1 MSRADRVGRSRAHD
15 LSALSTSIGVALTL
29 SLLGGLVAGALLVRE
44 LKADWMSALRV
55 QVILS
60 EVPAG
65 AEEVEALKERWLQY
79 SAVGSVDYLDPEMEA
94 VALERELGEPFM
106 DFLGSSPLPAVM
118 ELTLDKGW
126 MQEFGLDGLSLK
138 TAEWMAKQGVER
150 VEYPEALLGRLERGF
165 DEWAYPGLVA
175 VAVLMFI
182 VFAQISNV
190 VRLSVFGRRFL
201 IRSMELVGAPPR
213 RIRTPFIAE
222 AMGYGVVGAML
233 AYAIVVFGLSG
244 LRSML
249 PDTLGAWEW
258 GQLVTILAVQLA
270 VGLVLTGVSA
280 GWAVSRYL
288 GARLDRLV

>member
-1 MSRADRVGRSRAHD
+1 
-15 LSALSTSIGVALTL
+15 
-29 SLLGGLVAGALLVRE
+29 
-44 LKADWMSALRV
+44 
-55 QVILS
+55 
-60 EVPAG
+60 
-65 AEEVEALKERWLQY
+65 
-79 SAVGSVDYLDPEMEA
+79 
-94 VALERELGEPFM
+94 
-106 DFLGSSPLPAVM
+106 
-118 ELTLDKGW
+118 
-126 MQEFGLDGLSLK
+126 
-138 TAEWMAKQGVER
+138 MAKQGVER

-233 AYAIVVFGLSG
+233 AYAVVVFGLSG